1 MKGVELREDE
11 YVCIRKD
18 EYDRLL
24 DSETRIDVLVD
35 LLEADK
41 HVDVELEL
49 RILGTELAITTANEM
64 KVERERAY
72 EAYKNGSPELHG
84 VSGSGD

>member
-1 MKGVELREDE
+1 MKEVELREDE

-35 LLEADK
+35 LLAADK

-49 RILGTELAITTANEM
+49 RILGTELAITTANEI
-64 KVERERAY
+64 KAEREREY

-84 VSGSGD
+84 VSGS